1 MLITKAGFELD
12 ITPGNWLQELM
23 STRINGSNTATIPE
37 YTYGEFELQEFDSV
51 SECAIHPEQRLS
63 YSIIGDNHL
72 SSMANDLDSPPM
84 QFDME
89 LNGFQNSTSTERAD
103 ALGTNSTPPVQ
114 WSCEPT
120 VRMNPFPFSKPW
132 PEERTNSASIMI
144 DKTDSGS
151 GLQSPDLNHS
161 ADAYSPQ
168 DPDFTIMFDGL
179 TNFSCGCYT
188 QVVSQLFRFELK
200 ASPNGFSSIDR
211 ILACQKE
218 LLMQTESILQCKL
231 CSRSEAQTNAL
242 MVIIVIIDSL
252 LTTLDTTA
260 FSGKP
265 VIQESIPE
273 SNTQV
278 GHRQKDEGYCLKSHI
293 DTCPLVVGGFQVPVE
308 EKSRF
313 IRQVLQAR
321 LSLLLLMVRRI
332 RICMQQQIAAAFSR
346 GRLLMIMETD
356 RRLQLIMMKIK
367 MAVG

>member
-1 MLITKAGFELD
+1 MLEQDGEKKSRKTSKKRCRTQHANNTSRTYTSRPPDDLPVGEQNMAKSTVEDDAGFELD
-12 ITPGNWLQELM
+12 ITPGNWLQEFM

-168 DPDFTIMFDGL
+168 DPDFTI
-179 TNFSCGCYT
+179 
-188 QVVSQLFRFELK
+188 
-200 ASPNGFSSIDR
+200 
-211 ILACQKE
+211 
-218 LLMQTESILQCKL
+218 
-231 CSRSEAQTNAL
+231 
-242 MVIIVIIDSL
+242 
-252 LTTLDTTA
+252 
-260 FSGKP
+260 
-265 VIQESIPE
+265 IQPTVQI
-273 SNTQV
+273 
-278 GHRQKDEGYCLKSHI
+278 RAEGEPKWI
-293 DTCPLVVGGFQVPVE
+293 FQH
-308 EKSRF
+308 
-313 IRQVLQAR
+313 
-321 LSLLLLMVRRI
+321 
-332 RICMQQQIAAAFSR
+332 
-346 GRLLMIMETD
+346 
-356 RRLQLIMMKIK
+356 
-367 MAVG
+367 